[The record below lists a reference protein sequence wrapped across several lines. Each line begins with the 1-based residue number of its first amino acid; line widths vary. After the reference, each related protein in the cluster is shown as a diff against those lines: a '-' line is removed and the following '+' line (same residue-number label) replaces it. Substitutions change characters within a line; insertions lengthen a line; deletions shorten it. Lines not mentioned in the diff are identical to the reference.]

1 MRNAFLALV
10 LANLAF
16 AAWHHWFF
24 QPPPPLQRATDI
36 PTIRLASELRDGNL
50 SGAAAAALE
59 EADSGQGDAEQR
71 DAEASEEGANG
82 EPGASRSIDAAGP
95 DESSEP
101 QSSDAA
107 EPESAAAPLQA
118 TAVPA
123 QGRCVS
129 VGPFRELSQAAGA
142 AASLRAG
149 GYDPT
154 QRAREGEIWV
164 GYWVYL
170 DRIATVPEANE
181 VVARLRD
188 NGITDSY
195 VIANSDSGN
204 LVSLGVFTEITRAGG
219 RREEARR
226 LGFEPVIV
234 DRTRPGTVYW
244 VDVTLDGRSLDFE
257 LLQSPGRILRL
268 EQRPCEP
275 AA

>member
-1 MRNAFLALV
+1 MRNSFLALI

-16 AAWHHWFF
+16 AAWHNWFF
-24 QPPPPLQRATDI
+24 EPPQPLRRATDV
-36 PTIRLASELRDGNL
+36 PTIRLASELGDDIR
-50 SGAAAAALE
+50 SGVAPAALE
-59 EADSGQGDAEQR
+59 GAGQAGAEQR
-71 DAEASEEGANG
+71 DDESSEEGANG
-82 EPGASRSIDAAGP
+82 EPDGSGSIDVAGP
-95 DESSEP
+95 DESSDP
-101 QSSDAA
+101 RSSDAA
-107 EPESAAAPLQA
+107 EPESAVASLQA
-118 TAVPA
+118 TAARA

-195 VIANSDSGN
+195 VIPNSDRGN
-204 LVSLGVFTEITRAGG
+204 LVSLGVFTEIARAGG

-275 AA
+275 AG